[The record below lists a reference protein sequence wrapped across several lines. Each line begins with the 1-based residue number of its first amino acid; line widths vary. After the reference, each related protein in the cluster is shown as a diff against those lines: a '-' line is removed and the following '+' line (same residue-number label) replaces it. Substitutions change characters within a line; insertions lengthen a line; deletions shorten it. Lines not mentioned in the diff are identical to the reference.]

1 MILARTME
9 VPEIVFVAVVLPIQ
23 ALVIDCPGA
32 KISTMV
38 PKLEKEALASAIVEA
53 PTVIAPATR
62 AGLLL
67 AASLLSLPAA
77 TVTWTPLLT
86 SYGKRGLGFLKCEV
100 GTNHLLRIQHCQGR
114 LRGSPRGSWKQS
126 MGDQRRQLVG
136 LRSSGQKH

>member
-86 SYGKRGLGFLKCEV
+86 SYRKRGLGF
-100 GTNHLLRIQHCQGR
+100 
-114 LRGSPRGSWKQS
+114 S
-126 MGDQRRQLVG
+126 
-136 LRSSGQKH
+136 